1 MKKSSFLLAFLF
13 LPFFLSFAQAQ
24 FDNLADDASFQYRTH
39 PRVVV
44 EKEHAEA
51 AGLKVLD
58 GKHVKIV
65 TDLELTPAVKALPE
79 AVDDAFPQLCNF
91 FGVEDDPDWVL
102 TVFLM
107 KNNLK
112 FIEAN
117 YLPDILPPFQN
128 GFSYN
133 YDCWVYDQP
142 SDYYRQHLILHEM
155 VHSFSTTRIGK
166 AGPNWFA
173 EMLAELLGM
182 HDFSASPIRLGFMPP
197 NKQAVPHCGRIKEI
211 HDAITRGEA
220 RTINRILLATNED
233 FLDNSVYYWCWA
245 LGWFLEHNPNT
256 HDELH
261 SLIPIL
267 KKTNSHEE
275 FTAAFLKLI
284 EPKRE
289 LIEKQWLMYVASLDY
304 DYALKPMLFDTE
316 AGAPLNGKTV
326 QRLKVNT
333 GWQNTKIHVKKGE
346 KIRIRAKG
354 KFELYRSEEETWPC
368 EQNGVTIEYLN
379 GQPLGIVQAVILTDA
394 EKMTPALMNDRQ
406 PGTFYTPIAVG
417 TNRTFTAPFDGTI
430 LLRLNVEP
438 KKLPKCQGEMAV
450 EIKGNLGTAE

>member
-1 MKKSSFLLAFLF
+1 MKFRLLLAFL
-13 LPFFLSFAQAQ
+13 LLSFSLAQAQIISQAQ
-24 FDNLADDASFQYRTH
+24 FDNLPDDASFQFRTH

-44 EKEHAEA
+44 ETEHAEA

-58 GKHVKIV
+58 GKHVKLV
-65 TDLELTPAVKALPE
+65 TDLELTPAVKALPD
-79 AVDDAFPQLCNF
+79 AVDAAFPQLCDF
-91 FGVEDDPDWVL
+91 FGVEDDPEWVL

-155 VHSFSTTRIGK
+155 VHSFSTTRLGK

-173 EMLAELLGM
+173 EMLAESLAM
-182 HDFSASPIRLGFMPP
+182 HDFSASPIKLGFMPP
-197 NKQAVPHCGRIKEI
+197 NKQSVPYCGRIREI
-211 HDAITRGEA
+211 HEALARGEA
-220 RTINRILLATNED
+220 RTIERVLQATNAD
-233 FLDNSVYYWCWA
+233 FADNSVYYWCWA
-245 LGWFLEHNPNT
+245 LGWFLEQNPNT
-256 HDELH
+256 RNELRA
-261 SLIPIL
+261 LIPAL
-267 KKTNSHEE
+267 TKTKTHEE
-275 FTAAFLKLI
+275 FTAAFLDSI
-284 EPKRE
+284 ASKRA
-289 LIEKQWLMYVASLDY
+289 LIEKQWLMYVASLNY
-304 DYALKPMLFDTE
+304 DYALEPMLFDAE
-316 AGAPLNGKTV
+316 PGAPLAGKV
-326 QRLKVNT
+326 VRKLKVDA

-354 KFELYRSEEETWPC
+354 KFELYRSEEESWPC

-394 EKMTPALMNDRQ
+394 EKVTAEQMNDHQ
-406 PGTFYTPIAVG
+406 PGTFFTPIAVG
-417 TNRTFTAPFDGTI
+417 TSRSFTVPFDGTI
-430 LLRLNVEP
+430 LLRLNIEP
-438 KKLPKCQGEMAV
+438 KKIPECKGEMAV
-450 EIKGNLGTAE
+450 EISER